1 MSSTPCSSS
10 ISHCRTS
17 YILPSCQSVLP
28 PKMKYERRLLGGY
41 LELIHSIVMPNAYT
55 TFSLII
61 SEMGFSKS
69 IIYLAEFF
77 QIFRSLVKKWSNSV
91 FCKIYLGYI
100 FTLVEAFFY
109 NDTTMQ
115 FVKFMV
121 QARKLG
127 KCMRR
132 SNFFSDF
139 NRFSNFRYQMPGAAF
154 RENLKVIVN
163 QTKSCRP
170 WKLCKNSL

>member
-1 MSSTPCSSS
+1 MSSTPCSNSS

-69 IIYLAEFF
+69 IIYLVEFF
-77 QIFRSLVKKWSNSV
+77 QIFRSLVKKLSNRV
-91 FCKIYLGYI
+91 LCKIYLGYI

-132 SNFFSDF
+132 SNFLVTSI
-139 NRFSNFRYQMPGAAF
+139 AF
-154 RENLKVIVN
+154 QTFVIKCLAPLFV
-163 QTKSCRP
+163 KI
-170 WKLCKNSL
+170 WKW